1 MVAPEEIL
9 LTPEGLPKPDP
20 MIAKWHLR
28 SDIVHMDHGSSGAC
42 PTEVLE
48 HANGLRWEL
57 DRGSPEFFLSSWSPH
72 HRRSKEALAR
82 FVNADYNELLLTP
95 GSTLGL
101 NIVTQS
107 QQFQPGDE
115 LLTTNHAY
123 SSVIMLLKHVA
134 HRDGAKVVIAKVPFP
149 VASPD
154 AILESIL
161 LCVTERTKFAIIDHI
176 VSRTGLVFPIKR
188 IVQELA
194 KRGVETLVDGAHG
207 PGQVKVDLHDIGAA
221 YYTTSCHKWMCAPRG
236 VGFMWARQDRI
247 TRLKPLII
255 ARSGHWR
262 DSAGGAYTWLEHTFE
277 WNGCHDPS
285 GVHSMPKIIEFL
297 ETAVPG
303 GHAAMIKRN
312 HDLAVEARKRV
323 LEILD
328 IESPCPEDMIANM
341 ATFPLPDS
349 VLPEKLGILPLC
361 QTLWE
366 KERAEIQC
374 YHWPAYPKRIFR
386 FSVQLHNSLEQYI
399 WLAGKIKEAL
409 GAEYEMVKTPKENGT
424 RKREAPRNGIEESGN
439 LKNGTKDSGT
449 AKHGFTKNGAVKN
462 GVMEKG
468 SKRVGSGA
476 GDSPPS
482 KRRRVS

>member
-1 MVAPEEIL
+1 MLAPDEIL

-20 MIAKWHLR
+20 MISKWHLR
-28 SDIVHMDHGSSGAC
+28 PDIVHMDHGSSGAC

-48 HANGLRWEL
+48 YANGLRWEL

-123 SSVIMLLKHVA
+123 SSVIMLLKHMA
-134 HRDGAKVVIAKVPFP
+134 NRDGAKVVIAKVPFP

-154 AILESIL
+154 EILESIL
-161 LCVTERTKFAIIDHI
+161 SCVTERTKFAIIDHI

-207 PGQVKVDLHDIGAA
+207 PGQVQVDLHDIGAA

-262 DSAGGAYTWLEHTFE
+262 DSAGGAYTRLEHTFE

-285 GVHSMPKIIEFL
+285 GVHSIPKIIDFL

-303 GHAAMIKRN
+303 GHAAMVKRN

-399 WLAGKIKEAL
+399 WLAGKIKKAL
-409 GAEYEMVKTPKENGT
+409 GAEYEIVKTSKENG
-424 RKREAPRNGIEESGN
+424 
-439 LKNGTKDSGT
+439 
-449 AKHGFTKNGAVKN
+449 AKENVAAKN
-462 GVMEKG
+462 GVMENGTKESGPAKNGVMENG
-468 SKRVGSGA
+468 SKKHESRA
-476 GDSPPS
+476 NDSPPS